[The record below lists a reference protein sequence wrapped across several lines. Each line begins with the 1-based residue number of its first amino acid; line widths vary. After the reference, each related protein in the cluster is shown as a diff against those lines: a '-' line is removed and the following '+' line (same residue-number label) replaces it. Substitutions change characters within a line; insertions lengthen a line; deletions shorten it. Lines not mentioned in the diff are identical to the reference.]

1 MSVCVC
7 YKSEFCRNWW
17 TDQGCFWQGSFFNC
31 VSHTEIQEPFLW
43 NFVPKSELRKFSHG
57 PSIILTKY
65 HHQLS
70 STKVDAWYDQLST
83 VVGRTKMTIL
93 ATIDVRPTVLASPSQ
108 FIALGVY
115 RCVLHDVRVS
125 ASRGSVRDSWCSLL
139 ENVANNLQELF
150 KLMY

>member
-1 MSVCVC
+1 MNGSGLFLARKLFLTVSVIRKFRFSV
-7 YKSEFCRNWW
+7 R
-17 TDQGCFWQGSFFNC
+17 
-31 VSHTEIQEPFLW
+31 VSVSSVMVTYALTI
-43 NFVPKSELRKFSHG
+43 PKSELRKFSHG

-115 RCVLHDVRVS
+115 RCVQHDVRVS
-125 ASRGSVRDSWCSLL
+125 ASRGSVRDS
-139 ENVANNLQELF
+139 
-150 KLMY
+150 